1 MTKCSSSN
9 QEFWACQCLCFIKII
24 LCWFSC
30 RILSAN
36 AGKCTVSGPILTSTR
51 AGLVIGHTEHFPG
64 GPTHLRG
71 RQSNIFH
78 FLAITQ
84 GQQAA
89 SLCFAHCF
97 VSCIDSVNPPIT
109 MRYRQRHASPQLLP
123 RLLFPHFHSRF
134 ITNRLALW
142 WVMRAKGGE
151 ESSWIGQ
158 VLDRNSQRRQA
169 SKYPNLCACHDCRI
183 RKHFLIKR

>member
-1 MTKCSSSN
+1 MLQRLDPKWKKGTHFVHQKEDSSKNHSVTKCSSSN

-71 RQSNIFH
+71 RQSNIFN
-78 FLAITQ
+78 FFAITQ
-84 GQQAA
+84 GQRAA

-109 MRYRQRHASPQLLP
+109 MRYRQSDKYFAPSKERFTPTSSSSA
-123 RLLFPHFHSRF
+123 FPTF
-134 ITNRLALW
+134 
-142 WVMRAKGGE
+142 
-151 ESSWIGQ
+151 
-158 VLDRNSQRRQA
+158 SQQI
-169 SKYPNLCACHDCRI
+169 YHE
-183 RKHFLIKR
+183 